1 MRLVWILCGFL
12 LLCCDRSD
20 PKNSSV
26 PAPAQLVFK
35 NAYIYTLDKSR
46 SVATAMA
53 IRDGHII
60 YMGKDHG
67 VKKYIGP
74 KTTVENLQG
83 KLVLPGF
90 IQGAKIAGSAFGV
103 DLFVGKTVD
112 DYRRALETYIREN
125 PEQQVVFGAGW
136 RPQAFSAY
144 KLHKEILDQI
154 NDLIPIILISAD
166 GASIWTNSEGL
177 AAAGIDSDTENP
189 TDGFIAKNE
198 DGIAIGLLRGRGATA
213 LLQKLIPEERSTD
226 YREDILRISRLA
238 PRWGVTTLY
247 ETNTPLI
254 GSSDPVVTLEKL
266 TDLMPLD
273 LRVRGSFIVLP
284 NMTAAQFRTLQVLAK
299 RYSGKDFQLG
309 SVSISDF
316 APPQITGSGP
326 EGKSIQEDK
335 LTQLIERANIHSFPV
350 QLYVRDRESTERA
363 LRALLKLGEVAKR
376 RNPRN
381 SILNA
386 AIADVDELQRF
397 AQGKVVA
404 VMHPGKIPLQK
415 GRSEKGAGKRFFP
428 EGVTLVS
435 GYAWSPSGVDSPLA
449 GIQSGV
455 ERNIPL
461 AVMLETFTINGAYAH
476 GLELETGSLEQGK
489 WADFIVLDRNLFQIP
504 VEDIHKASILR
515 TYYKGRLVHERV
527 SNNSVSVDKK
537 SP

>member
-1 MRLVWILCGFL
+1 MRLVWVLCGFL
-12 LLCCDRSD
+12 LLCCEKSD
-20 PKNSSV
+20 PNNSSV

-53 IRDGHII
+53 IRDGYII
-60 YMGKDHG
+60 YIGKDYD
-67 VKKYIGP
+67 VRKYIGP
-74 KTTVENLQG
+74 KTMVENLQG

-103 DLFVGKTVD
+103 DLFVEKTVD
-112 DYRRALETYIREN
+112 DYRRVLENYIREN
-125 PEQQVVFGAGW
+125 PGQQVVFGAGW

-166 GASIWTNSEGL
+166 GTSIWTNSEGL
-177 AAAGIDSDTENP
+177 AAAGIDNDTENP

-198 DGIAIGLLRGRGATA
+198 DGIAIGLLRGRGAIE

-238 PRWGVTTLY
+238 PRWGITTLY
-247 ETNTPLI
+247 EINTPLI
-254 GSSDPVVTLEKL
+254 GSGDPVTALEKL
-266 TDLMPLD
+266 ADLVPLD
-273 LRVRGSFIVLP
+273 LRVRGSFIALP
-284 NMTAAQFRTLQVLAK
+284 TMTAAQFRTLQVLAK
-299 RYSGKDFQLG
+299 RYSGEDFQLG

-316 APPQITGSGP
+316 ASPQITVSGP
-326 EGKSIQEDK
+326 EGISVPEDK
-335 LTQLIERANIHSFPV
+335 ITQLIERANIHSFPV

-386 AIADVDELQRF
+386 AIADAGELQRF

-404 VMHPGKIPLQK
+404 VMHPDKIPLHK
-415 GRSEKGAGKRFFP
+415 DRPGKGAGKQFFP
-428 EGVTLVS
+428 EGMILVS
-435 GYAWSPSGVDSPLA
+435 GYAWSPSGADSPLA

-461 AVMLETFTINGAYAH
+461 AVMLETFTINGAYAN
-476 GLELETGSLEQGK
+476 GLELETGSLEKGK
-489 WADFIVLDRNLFQIP
+489 WADLILLDRNLFQIP
-504 VEDIHKASILR
+504 VEDIRKTSILR

-527 SNNSVSVDKK
+527 SNGGVSVDKK